1 MTCLTETEQRKLETW
16 KKLKF
21 FGHDVTWS
29 LFIFHLRIRKYM
41 LGIQDSEFGST
52 YEFGHHQFKDGN
64 AVRSQINPREGV
76 NLDKSLDSLLGGVH
90 IDKVARG
97 RATKKGIC
105 LAMER
110 KLDESNGII
119 FCGKNDGF
127 HKRNLENFHDNGI

>member
-1 MTCLTETEQRKLETW
+1 M
-16 KKLKF
+16 
-21 FGHDVTWS
+21 
-29 LFIFHLRIRKYM
+29 
-41 LGIQDSEFGST
+41 
-52 YEFGHHQFKDGN
+52 
-64 AVRSQINPREGV
+64 
-76 NLDKSLDSLLGGVH
+76 NLDKSLDNLLGGVH